1 MKMAMLKLSLEAI
14 QIIDAIER
22 NGSMTGAGEELH
34 KVPSTISWSVAK
46 LEEQLGIQL
55 FERNGPRV
63 TLTEAGVELMREG
76 RWLLRAVGDL
86 ECRLKRIATGSES
99 ELRIVHD
106 SLLPTRIFA
115 DDLLA
120 FAQLDCGTR
129 LHLTTE
135 TMTGAWEALREGRAD
150 LVIAAGDG
158 PAGGGFV
165 AKQID
170 VIEFVFCVA
179 PDHPL
184 AALKQPL
191 RREDLM
197 QHSAIVVADSARN
210 LPTRTVGLQSG
221 QARITVPDMR
231 TKRDLQI
238 AGIGFGFLP
247 VKMAEFDIEHG
258 RLIQMGIEEPR
269 TPEALWLAWR
279 TAQKGEALRWWSSR
293 LERPVLGEA
302 FF

>member
-1 MKMAMLKLSLEAI
+1 MLKLSLEAI
-14 QIIDAIER
+14 QIVDAIER
-22 NGSMTGAGEELH
+22 TGSMSGAAEELH
-34 KVPSTISWSVAK
+34 KVPSTISYSVAK
-46 LEEQLGIQL
+46 LEDQLGIQL

-63 TLTEAGVELMREG
+63 SLTEAGLELMREG

-86 ECRLKRIATGSES
+86 ECRLKRIATGFES

-106 SLLPTRIFA
+106 SLLPTRLFA
-115 DDLLA
+115 NDLLA
-120 FAQLDCGTR
+120 FAKLDCGTR
-129 LHLTTE
+129 LHFTTE

-150 LVIAAGDG
+150 LVVAAGDG

-165 AKQID
+165 VKQIS

-184 AALKQPL
+184 AILKQPL

-197 QHSAIVVADSARN
+197 HHSAIVVADSARN
-210 LPTRTVGLQSG
+210 LPSRTVGLQSG
-221 QARITVPDMR
+221 QTRITVPDMR
-231 TKRDLQI
+231 AKLDLQI

-247 VKMAEFDIEHG
+247 VKMAEFEIERG
-258 RLIQMGIEEPR
+258 TLIQMSVEEPR

-279 TAQKGEALRWWSSR
+279 TGQEGEALRWWTTR
-293 LERPVLGEA
+293 LERPVLEEA
-302 FF
+302 FFQS